1 MSQYEFSLL
10 GFSIL
15 AFILKVIIFL
25 LDDFLFSIKLS
36 SHLVDLSI
44 SVTFD
49 GFEVFFDMV
58 SLLSDAFELLLQTLI
73 C

>member
-1 MSQYEFSLL
+1 ML

-25 LDDFLFSIKLS
+25 FDDFLFSIKLS